1 MVKRLVKLTEAV
13 SHAVPCHPR
22 GTGHREQPRLLVKIS
37 TASDMQIRNNTQMAE
52 SEEELKSLLMRV
64 KEEGEKASFKLNI
77 QNTMIMA
84 SSPITSW
91 KMEEEKVKAVI
102 FYFPGLQNHCGQ

>member
-1 MVKRLVKLTEAV
+1 M
-13 SHAVPCHPR
+13 
-22 GTGHREQPRLLVKIS
+22 TGHRGQPGLLVEVS
-37 TASDMQIRNNTQMAE
+37 TASDMQIRSNTQMAE
-52 SEEELKSLLMRV
+52 SEEELESLLMRV
-64 KEEGEKASFKLNI
+64 KQEGEKASFKLNI
-77 QNTMIMA
+77 QNAMIVA